1 MAPKQVRYYFGR
13 LNVTAPG
20 REKVEILKT
29 ALASNVA
36 LPFRGQRWGF
46 YEFQEMRVRDE
57 LFQTG
62 FLVKY
67 KPEAE
72 EEIAVPE
79 RRALEDR
86 SIENRV
92 TAKSRFFLHVA
103 SGVIAYHPVSS
114 QIPRH
119 LFPTRF
125 VEVLKHSLENFFVD
139 AEIQAIEEQYKILDE
154 LAEFNTVS
162 RLSIY
167 LHPSNPSTRHTW
179 QRIDQRMR
187 NINASAYRE
196 KFEGDATKGGLK
208 IIDDQDVR
216 QKIAMAEDGYGKVEV
231 TGMRDGRVRKVT
243 TRDNP
248 MSILAP
254 ADDAPPERIFPALS
268 ETITSF
274 LERFRQ

>member
-1 MAPKQVRYYFGR
+1 MAPKLVRYYFGR
-13 LNVTAPG
+13 LNLIVAG
-20 REKVEILKT
+20 REKVQVLRT

-36 LPFRGQRWGF
+36 LPVRGQRRGF
-46 YEFQEMRVRDE
+46 YEFREVAVSEE
-57 LFQTG
+57 LFLTG

-72 EEIAVPE
+72 EEIVVPE
-79 RRALEDR
+79 RRVLEDR

-92 TAKSRFFLHVA
+92 TAKSRFLLHAA

-119 LFPTRF
+119 LFAARF
-125 VEVLKHSLENFFVD
+125 VEVLKFAHQNFFVD
-139 AEIQAIEEQYKILDE
+139 AEIQAIQEQYKILDE
-154 LAEFNTVS
+154 LRSLSTIS
-162 RLSIY
+162 RVSIY
-167 LHPSNPSTRHTW
+167 LHPSNPSSRDIW
-179 QRIDQRMR
+179 RGVDQRIR

-196 KFEGDATKGGLK
+196 RYDGDTTRGGLK
-208 IIDDQDVR
+208 IAEDEDVR

-231 TGMRDGRVRKVT
+231 TGERDGEIYKVS

-248 MSILAP
+248 LSILAP
-254 ADDAPPERIFPALS
+254 SDDAPAERIFPALT
-268 ETITSF
+268 ETIVSF